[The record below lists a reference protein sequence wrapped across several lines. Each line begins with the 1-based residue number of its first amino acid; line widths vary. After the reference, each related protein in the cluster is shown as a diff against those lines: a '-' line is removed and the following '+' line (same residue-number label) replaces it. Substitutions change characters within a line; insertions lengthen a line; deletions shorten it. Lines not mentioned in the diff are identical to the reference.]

1 MRTLVVQTLTGV
13 ELTVELT
20 EGATGR
26 DVKQALRDGHGI
38 PVYQQRLLVR
48 VVEHG
53 AVRRLADSELVPA
66 DVSRLHLVL
75 ILALTRFLPL
85 PPPALDLAGVRYRPN
100 TGPWA
105 KHTAAT
111 LAECTRAEALRK
123 LRLLEHAWAL
133 GEGYHLTRTP
143 PRVLDLAMP
152 RGNLQLPRRK
162 RNAWLDGTERR
173 YPLLLPLRRRRRR
186 QPTSAGHVMS

>member
-1 MRTLVVQTLTGV
+1 MRTLLVQTLTGV

-75 ILALTRFLPL
+75 ILALARFLSL

-105 KHTAAT
+105 KRAAAT
-111 LAECTRAEALRK
+111 LAECTRAEGIGR
-123 LRLLEHAWAL
+123 LRLVDHAWAL
-133 GEGYHLTRTP
+133 HECYHLAREP
-143 PRVLDLAMP
+143 PRALDLVMP
-152 RGNLQLPRRK
+152 YGYLQLPRRK
-162 RNAWLDGTERR
+162 RNAWLDGTVRR
-173 YPLLLPLRRRRRR
+173 YPLLWPRPPRATRDCVW
-186 QPTSAGHVMS
+186 H